1 MQTDFYPESQEFDM
15 DSLARLQFDVRF
27 INGQKLRFTANE
39 IVQILYHKYTI
50 AFYLATI
57 LIIIALR
64 PHQQTDGL
72 AGTGFVLLY
81 FAIYILSF
89 FNFAIMLV
97 AAGWLMD
104 MLRRPVV
111 SVTAVQVTTTLI
123 NTWLASIAIASAGG
137 GAISMEE
144 MLLQWL
150 MNSIIF
156 EMAITGFGLQ
166 IVPRMLHDMR
176 VGDQALGD
184 EHLAE
189 LMEEQLQPYHVPAAP
204 DAEANRWMPELEVN
218 ASEILRAEA
227 QQNYV
232 LIVTRNQRK
241 LVRLPF
247 QRFVSIVPEALGV
260 RVHRSHWVAKA
271 EIADFVT
278 QDGKIFAQLRSGTRV
293 PVSKQYQLDLL
304 PDN

>member
-1 MQTDFYPESQEFDM
+1 M
-15 DSLARLQFDVRF
+15 DSLARLQMDVRF
-27 INGQKLRFTANE
+27 INGQALRLTANE
-39 IVQILYHKYTI
+39 IIQILYHKYTI

-57 LIIIALR
+57 LIIVALR

-72 AGTGFVLLY
+72 GGTGFVLIY
-81 FAIYILSF
+81 FAVYILSF

-104 MLRRPVV
+104 RLGRPVV
-111 SVTAVQVTTTLI
+111 SITVVQVTSTLI
-123 NTWLASIAIASAGG
+123 NTWLASIAIAAAGG
-137 GAISMEE
+137 GAISTEE

-156 EMAITGFGLQ
+156 EMAITGFGLHL
-166 IVPRMLHDMR
+166 VPHMLHDMR
-176 VGDQALGD
+176 VGDQAMGD
-184 EHLAE
+184 QHLAE
-189 LMEEQLQPYHVPAAP
+189 LMEEQLQPYEMPSVPDP
-204 DAEANRWMPELEVN
+204 QANRWMPELEVN

-278 QDGKIFAQLRSGTRV
+278 QDGKIFALLRSGARV

-304 PDN
+304 PDS